1 MSRILRATAGV
12 IASQAATSG
21 PWLELLF
28 DSQSLTNTGS
38 GGSTITPTG
47 TATYSA
53 NGGGYAADFAAGSFN
68 KLSVSNRSALN
79 GASELTISFDAK
91 CADNT
96 GYNAIIESY
105 GVFSVFLT
113 SAYQGGFR
121 VRLGTT
127 NNAFGIVFDQN
138 SAYYGT
144 GSFIN
149 WKVTYTSGE
158 LKVYK
163 NGTQF
168 GSTVTSVT
176 GNLLSLSNDP
186 IIGQEKFGPSQ
197 LTGSLD
203 NIKIYTQVV

>member
-1 MSRILRATAGV
+1 MPIVSGHVA
-12 IASQAATSG
+12 QAAGSG

-38 GGSTITPTG
+38 GGSTITKTG
-47 TATYSA
+47 TDTYSA
-53 NGGGYAADFAAGSFN
+53 NGSGYAADFAAGAFN
-68 KLSVSNRSALN
+68 TLSVSNRSALD

-91 CADNT
+91 CADETGHNT
-96 GYNAIIESY
+96 IIESY

-113 SAYQGGFR
+113 NSYQGGFR

-127 NNAFGIVFDQN
+127 DNAFGIVFN
-138 SAYYGT
+138 ENYAHYGT
-144 GSFIN
+144 GSFIS

-158 LKVYK
+158 FKVFK
-163 NGTQF
+163 NGVQF
-168 GSTVTSVT
+168 GPTVTSVT
-176 GNLLSLSNDP
+176 GNLLSLSDDP
-186 IIGQEKFGPSQ
+186 IIGQEKYGPSQ